1 MKKLTLVAGL
11 LVLLP
16 FFSAQAKPQLT
27 GCAAKEQDI
36 KQQIEQAHKHNNQHR
51 VDGLQKALR
60 EVREHCTDE
69 SLHRERL
76 SDVHEKEHEVKQR
89 LRDLDEA
96 KKSGNP
102 QKIEKR
108 NKKLKEARQELAD
121 AKAELSK

>member
-1 MKKLTLVAGL
+1 MDCKRL
-11 LVLLP
+11 
-16 FFSAQAKPQLT
+16 
-27 GCAAKEQDI
+27 CA
-36 KQQIEQAHKHNNQHR
+36 R
-51 VDGLQKALR
+51 F
-60 EVREHCTDE
+60 REHCTDE

-108 NKKLKEARQELAD
+108 KKKLKEAMQELAD